1 MATTEQLTKLRLFID
16 DPAGNNQFLEDSVL
30 SGFIADADDDLS
42 AAASE
47 LWKVKAARVSEW
59 YTVNMDGN
67 FMSRDQVFAHCM
79 KMSESYANSGS
90 MTNVALTTMS
100 VDAGSQTPEY

>member
-16 DPAGNNQFLEDSVL
+16 DPSGNDEFFTNETLAA
-30 SGFIADADDDLS
+30 FIADVDDDLS

-67 FMSRDQVFAHCM
+67 FMSRDQVFSHCM

-90 MTNVALTTMS
+90 MTNVALTTLS

>member
-16 DPAGNNQFLEDSVL
+16 DPAGNDEFFTNETLAV
-30 SGFIADADDDLS
+30 FITDAQDDLS
-42 AAASE
+42 AAAAE

-67 FMSRDQVFAHCM
+67 FMSREQVFDHCM
-79 KMSESYANSGS
+79 KMSASYANSGS
-90 MTNVALTTMS
+90 ITNVALTTLS
-100 VDAGSQTPEY
+100 SDAGTRTPEY

>member
-1 MATTEQLTKLRLFID
+1 MATTEQINKLRLFID
-16 DPAGNNQFLEDSVL
+16 DPAGNSELFENSVL
-30 SGFIADADDDLS
+30 AGFIDDAADDLS

-90 MTNVALTTMS
+90 ITNVQLVTMS
-100 VDAGSQTPEY
+100 VDAGSSTPEY

>member
-1 MATTEQLTKLRLFID
+1 MATVEQLAKLRLFID
-16 DPAGNNQFLEDSVL
+16 DPAGNDQLFDDPDL
-30 SGFIADADDDLS
+30 GAFITDAGDDLS
-42 AAASE
+42 QAASE

-67 FMSRDQVFAHCM
+67 FMSRDQVFAHCL

-90 MTNVALTTMS
+90 MTNVALTTLS
-100 VDAGSQTPEY
+100 VDSGSRTPEY